1 VLSKAA
7 PGHVDAVRQA
17 FFDRLTPEQ
26 HQSLGEAMRIIAEGL
41 QPKDAGADLP
51 WLR

>member
-1 VLSKAA
+1 VA
-7 PGHVDAVRQA
+7 AVRQA
-17 FFDRLTPEQ
+17 LFDRLGADQ
-26 HQSLGEAMRIIAEGL
+26 QKAFGEAMRIIAEGL